1 MEYLPAGWR
10 IRGQWALVTGGGEA
24 ALSAAR
30 RLDAAGAR
38 LRVVALA
45 VNEELAWLAARTDGE
60 VVRRA
65 YRSVDLEGMV
75 LAVGADEDA
84 ALNHALA
91 EDARSAGCPV
101 HVADHPELSSL
112 DFPAIIDRDPLLISV
127 HTGEAGPVLQEW
139 IRAQVESW
147 LPARWGRVARL
158 PAEFRDRLAAKLPER
173 AARQR
178 FWRRMLDSP
187 VVEQMLAGKEGSA
200 RQQLEEAVD
209 TADAENLAG
218 GEVYLVGA
226 GPGDPDLMTFR
237 GLRLLQKADIVLHDR
252 LIPEEVLAF
261 ARDGAEKIYVGKARD
276 KHSLPQANI
285 NDLLVHYARQGFRVC
300 RLKGGD
306 PFIFGRGGEE
316 LEKVA
321 EAGIDFQV
329 VPGIT
334 AASGCST
341 YAGIPLTHRDHAQS
355 VRFVTGH
362 RKKDGAE
369 LDWAALIQP
378 AETLVF
384 YMGLVSLPDIADGL
398 IRNGMDADTPAALV
412 SRGTLDS
419 QEVVVGTIG
428 DLPDQV
434 ARREIHA
441 PTVIIIGGVVQLYPR
456 YQWFQ
461 RPRD

>member
-10 IRGQWALVTGGGEA
+10 IRDQWALVVGGGEA

-30 RLDAAGAR
+30 RLHEAGAR
-38 LRVVALA
+38 LRVVALS
-45 VNEELAWLAARTDGE
+45 VNEELAWLAAQGEGE
-60 VVRRA
+60 VVQRE
-65 YRSVDLEGMV
+65 YRQSDLESMI
-75 LAVGADEDA
+75 LAVGADDDT
-84 ALNHALA
+84 ALNRALA

-101 HVADHPELSSL
+101 HVVDHPELSSL

-127 HTGEAGPVLQEW
+127 HTGGAGPVLREW
-139 IRAQVESW
+139 IRAQLESW

-158 PAEFRDRLAAKLPER
+158 PGEFHDRLAAKLPER
-173 AARQR
+173 SARQS
-178 FWRRMLDSP
+178 FWRRILNSP

-209 TADAENLAG
+209 AADADSLAG

-252 LIPEEVLAF
+252 LIPDEILAF
-261 ARDGAEKIYVGKARD
+261 ARDGAEKVYVGKARD
-276 KHSLPQANI
+276 KHSLPQDNI
-285 NDLLVHYARQGFRVC
+285 NDLLVHYARQGLKVC

-362 RKKDGAE
+362 RKKGGAE

-398 IRNGMDADTPAALV
+398 IRNGMDAATPAALV

-461 RPRD
+461 RG

>member
-1 MEYLPAGWR
+1 
-10 IRGQWALVTGGGEA
+10 
-24 ALSAAR
+24 
-30 RLDAAGAR
+30 
-38 LRVVALA
+38 

>member
-1 MEYLPAGWR
+1 MEYLPVGWR
-10 IRGQWALVTGGGEA
+10 IRGQWALVTGGGEL

-30 RLDAAGAR
+30 RLHAAGAR
-38 LRVVALA
+38 LRVVALS
-45 VNEELAWLAARTDGE
+45 VNEELAGLAAHTNGD
-60 VVRRA
+60 VVRRK
-65 YRSVDLEGMV
+65 YRSTDLEGMV
-75 LAVGADEDA
+75 LAIGAEDDA
-84 ALNHALA
+84 APNQTLA
-91 EDARSAGCPV
+91 RDAEMAGCPV
-101 HVADHPELSSL
+101 HVVDRPELSSL
-112 DFPAIIDRDPLLISV
+112 DLPAIIDRDPLLISV
-127 HTGEAGPVLQEW
+127 HTGEAGPVLREW
-139 IRAQVESW
+139 IRAQVQSW

-158 PAEFRDRLAAKLPER
+158 PGEFHDRLAAKLPER

-178 FWRRMLDSP
+178 FWRRVLDSS

-200 RQQLEEAVD
+200 RQQLEDAVAR
-209 TADAENLAG
+209 ADAENLAG

-237 GLRLLQKADIVLHDR
+237 GLRLLQQADIVLHDR
-252 LIPEEVLAF
+252 LIPDEILAF
-261 ARDGAEKIYVGKARD
+261 ARDGAEKVYVGKARD
-276 KHSLPQANI
+276 KHSLPQDNI
-285 NDLLVHYARQGFRVC
+285 NDLLVHYARQGFKVC

-362 RKKDGAE
+362 RKKGGAE

-398 IRNGMDADTPAALV
+398 IRNGMDANTPAALV

-428 DLPDQV
+428 ELPDQI

-461 RPRD
+461 RDPD

>member
-1 MEYLPAGWR
+1 MEYLPVGWR
-10 IRGQWALVTGGGEA
+10 VRQQWVLIAGGGEA
-24 ALSAAR
+24 ALGVAR
-30 RLDAAGAR
+30 RLHDAGAC

-45 VNEELAWLAARTDGE
+45 VNEELAWLTAQSGGMVIQREYAR
-60 VVRRA
+60 
-65 YRSVDLEGMV
+65 VDLDDMV
-75 LAVGADEDA
+75 LAVGADDDA
-84 ALNHALA
+84 ALNQALA
-91 EDARSAGCPV
+91 TDAADKGCPV
-101 HVADHPELSSL
+101 HVVERPELSSL
-112 DFPAIIDRDPLLISV
+112 DFPALIDRDPLLIGV
-127 HTGEAGPVLQEW
+127 HTGEAGPVLREW
-139 IRAQVESW
+139 IRAQIESW
-147 LPARWGRVARL
+147 LPARWGGVARL
-158 PAEFRDRLAAKLPER
+158 PGEFRERLAEKLPER
-173 AARQR
+173 SARQR
-178 FWRRMLDSP
+178 FWRRVLHSP
-187 VVEQMLAGKEGSA
+187 VVEQILAGQESSA
-200 RQQLEEAVD
+200 RQQLEAAVD
-209 TADAENLAG
+209 AADASTLSG

-252 LIPEEVLAF
+252 LIPDEILAF
-261 ARDGAEKIYVGKARD
+261 ARDGAEKLYVGKARD
-276 KHSLPQANI
+276 THSLPQANI
-285 NDLLVHYARQGFRVC
+285 NDLLVHYARQGFNVC

-362 RKKDGAE
+362 RKQGGAE

-398 IRNGMDADTPAALV
+398 IRNGMDAATPAALV
-412 SRGTLDS
+412 SRGTLDT
-419 QEVVVGTIG
+419 QDVVVGTLG
-428 DLPDQV
+428 DLPDEV
-434 ARREIHA
+434 ARREVHA
-441 PTVIIIGGVVQLYPR
+441 PTVIIVGDVVELYPR

-461 RPRD
+461 RPRT